1 MSAVTHRATA
11 TQGNSPS
18 DQQPGHSPGREM
30 KAVNETFR
38 RLSHKTSAVVGSPLT
53 FMVAVLIIILW
64 ALVGPLF
71 HFSDTWQL
79 VINTGTTIVTF
90 LMVFLIQNTQNRD
103 ARAIHLK
110 LDELIRSKK
119 GARNMLVDLEDC
131 TDEELAEME
140 QEFRKL
146 REQAHHRRRTV
157 SAHPHAARNLDSAE
171 HAAAEAAD
179 ALGALRENLNREP
192 RPAAEPGRSDKAEDP
207 DGSAPS

>member
-1 MSAVTHRATA
+1 MA
-11 TQGNSPS
+11 
-18 DQQPGHSPGREM
+18 
-30 KAVNETFR
+30 
-38 RLSHKTSAVVGSPLT
+38 
-53 FMVAVLIIILW
+53 AVLIIILW

-140 QEFRKL
+140 KEFRKL
-146 REQAHHRRRTV
+146 REQARHHRRTV
-157 SAHPHAARNLDSAE
+157 GTHARAARNLDSAE

-179 ALGALRENLNREP
+179 ALGDLRENLSREP
-192 RPAAEPGRSDKAEDP
+192 RPAAKPGRP
-207 DGSAPS
+207 DEVKDSES